1 MSKHGPWQASLWNF
15 IWGEGYFCKFWVITS
30 IYFHWSQQTMLTIL
44 LQLTL
49 QIHRVCMWRD
59 IKTLPRSQEFLNP
72 PLQVLKFLELP
83 LNMALQISCNFWLL
97 QDNEDSAVLHDASH
111 HDQYHLAATRVL
123 SLVSLHLMDDNHL
136 PYSLL
141 NYTKFIHDVYGRSLI
156 DLSKAEAVV
165 DRGKIL
171 GCTDLF

>member
-1 MSKHGPWQASLWNF
+1 MSKCGSWAGASGNALKVG
-15 IWGEGYFCKFWVITS
+15 IWRGVGCFCIYIY
-30 IYFHWSQQTMLTIL
+30 IYFTIYL
-44 LQLTL
+44 HYKNIDYIYICKIT
-49 QIHRVCMWRD
+49 R
-59 IKTLPRSQEFLNP
+59 PQEFFSIPTPWSEIFGSVTEYGLTN
-72 PLQVLKFLELP
+72 V
-83 LNMALQISCNFWLL
+83 NFWLL
-97 QDNEDSAVLHDASH
+97 QDNEDSAVLHDALH

-123 SLVSLHLMDDNHL
+123 SLLSLHLMDDNHL
-136 PYSLL
+136 PHSLL